1 MHRRNWW
8 GNEQIIAHQ
17 DGFKRVRM
25 NESSKRESKPEL
37 VRKSFVRFLMLAI
50 WLRPA
55 KVYFMIY
62 VVDLTIGIYSFL
74 TSFVLFNIILLSYF
88 R

>member
-1 MHRRNWW
+1 M
-8 GNEQIIAHQ
+8 AHQ
-17 DGFKRVRM
+17 DGFKELRM
-25 NESSKRESKPEL
+25 NESSKREIEARISQEE
-37 VRKSFVRFLMLAI
+37 SFVRFLMLAI
-50 WLRPA
+50 IGCVLAA